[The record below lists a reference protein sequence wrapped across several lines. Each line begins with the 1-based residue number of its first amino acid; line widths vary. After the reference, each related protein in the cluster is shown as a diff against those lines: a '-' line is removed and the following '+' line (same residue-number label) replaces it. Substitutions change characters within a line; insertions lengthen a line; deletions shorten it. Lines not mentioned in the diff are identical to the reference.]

1 MRPALVAALATA
13 LLAAL
18 PAPAAGRRDDPA
30 ARLSRVRRE
39 IARLEAERD
48 RLARREKGVLGTL
61 ERLAA
66 EARLLDARV
75 EELDLRA
82 RQERAELACLQEER
96 ERLAERLADERARLA
111 ETVRLLGRLG
121 PVGRLRLVL
130 EARDADRLAAGLRF
144 VHELTAR
151 QREIVAGIR
160 ADEVALRKTEEQ
172 VRARQERLEAL
183 AAEARAARRKL
194 ARTIASRK
202 RLLARVRA
210 ERETREQALAELREA
225 ADELARAIRA
235 GGAAEMP
242 KLDVRR
248 FRGLLPMPV
257 DRGRVTVLFGDR
269 RDPRFGTRIPHP
281 GWDVDAPF
289 GEPVRAIFDGTVVY
303 ADWLRGYGLVLVLD
317 HGHGVHS
324 VYAHLSMILA
334 PRGTRVGQG
343 DEIGRVGDT
352 GSLKGPYLYLEVRED
367 GRPVDPARWIRRD
380 APVP

>member
-1 MRPALVAALATA
+1 MRAALVAALV
-13 LLAAL
+13 AAFL
-18 PAPAAGRRDDPA
+18 GAIPVPAAGRRDDPA
-30 ARLSRVRRE
+30 DRLARVRRE
-39 IARLEAERD
+39 IARLEQERD

-82 RQERAELACLQEER
+82 RQERAALARLAEER
-96 ERLAERLADERARLA
+96 ERLSARLAEERARLA

-160 ADEVALRKTEEQ
+160 ADEAALRKTEEQ

-194 ARTIASRK
+194 ARTIASRR

-235 GGAAEMP
+235 GGAAELP
-242 KLDVRR
+242 GLDVRR

-257 DRGRVTVLFGDR
+257 ARGRVTVPFGDR

>member
-1 MRPALVAALATA
+1 MRAGPAAALVAALIATF
-13 LLAAL
+13 L
-18 PAPAAGRRDDPA
+18 APAAGRRDDPA
-30 ARLSRVRRE
+30 ARLARVRRE
-39 IARLEAERD
+39 IVRLEAERD
-48 RLARREKGVLGTL
+48 RLARRERGVLGTL

-82 RQERAELACLQEER
+82 RQERAELSRLEAER
-96 ERLAERLADERARLA
+96 ERLAARLADERAHLA
-111 ETVRLLGRLG
+111 ETVRLLARLG

-130 EARDADRLAAGLRF
+130 EARDADRLAAGLRL

-160 ADEVALRKTEEQ
+160 ADEARLAGTEKE

-183 AAEARAARRKL
+183 AAETRAARRGL
-194 ARTIASRK
+194 SRTIASRR

-210 ERETREQALAELREA
+210 ERETRERALAELREA
-225 ADELARAIRA
+225 AEELSRAIRG
-235 GGAAEMP
+235 GGAAELP
-242 KLDVRR
+242 ALDVRR

-257 DRGRVTVLFGDR
+257 ERGRVVVPFGDR

-281 GWDVDAPF
+281 GWDIDAPF
-289 GEPVRAIFDGTVVY
+289 GEAVRAVFDGTVVY
-303 ADWLRGYGLVLVLD
+303 ADWLRGYGLVLVID

-334 PRGTRVGQG
+334 PRGTRVEQG

-352 GSLKGPYLYLEVRED
+352 GSLRGPYLYLEVRED
-367 GRPVDPARWIRRD
+367 GKPVDPGRWIRRD
-380 APVP
+380 SPVS